1 MKYEFSAKLWI
12 YEGNGAWVFV
22 TLPKPISAEIKELFG
37 NDRTGFGSIR
47 IEARIGT
54 TSWKTSIFPDKK
66 RASYVLPLKADVRK
80 AAGLKVGDSAK
91 ITLEIDP
98 ER

>member
-22 TLPKPISAEIKELFG
+22 TLPKPIGAEIKELFG
-37 NDRTGFGSIR
+37 NERPGFGSIK
-47 IEARIGT
+47 IEAQIGET
-54 TSWKTSIFPDKK
+54 IWKTSIFPDKK
-66 RASYVLPLKADVRK
+66 SGSYVLPLKADVRK

-91 ITLEIDP
+91 VTLEID
-98 ER
+98 